1 MTPRPEYAVTDA
13 PATGSALRFL
23 VILLLLWIFGRMI
36 ANGVFSGPAPDAPLQ
51 QMLDRTRIGA
61 AVNTPLAELVSA
73 EPESG
78 LRRTNLGPAAPV
90 QSDKSGRDVQV
101 AGGTFFTASLP
112 ANILAGHQ
120 LLLWNRRSTGFIGQK
135 LLPDNANGG
144 LLAQD
149 FAPGAGD
156 KRMPERAARKPHNGA
171 NDRAQIDRWAVDSWA
186 FLRGGSFT
194 PLGQQNIGGQA
205 QYGGSQAGAIARYYP
220 WAKRGAPSLFLRATR
235 ALSGPAQS
243 EIALG
248 ALFRPAKAI
257 PVQLAVEQRIALDS
271 GDSGGSNKPAAYI
284 VSDIAPRTLPGDV
297 RANIY
302 AQAGIV
308 GISDSAYFFDLQMTL
323 EKPVLKKGR
332 REVTMGAGLWS
343 GGQGS
348 VAGGENAG
356 IATVN
361 RVDIGP
367 RIAARLPVAGQQTQF
382 ALDWRQRVAGNAD
395 PGSGPALT
403 VSTRF

>member
-1 MTPRPEYAVTDA
+1 MMPRPRYSVTDA
-13 PATGSALRFL
+13 PATGNALRFL

-36 ANGVFSGPAPDAPLQ
+36 ANGVFSGPAPDTPLQ
-51 QMLDRTRIGA
+51 QMRDRTRIGA
-61 AVNTPLAELVSA
+61 AVNMPLTGLASA
-73 EPESG
+73 EPKSG
-78 LRRTNLGPAAPV
+78 LWRSNLGPVAPV
-90 QSDKSGRDVQV
+90 KSNAADRDVHMV
-101 AGGTFFTASLP
+101 GRTFFAASLP

-120 LLLWNRRSTGFIGQK
+120 LLLWNQRSAAFAGQK
-135 LLPDNANGG
+135 PLPANAGGG

-156 KRMPERAARKPHNGA
+156 KRMPKSAARKADNGA
-171 NDRAQIDRWAVDSWA
+171 KPRASFDRWALDSWA
-186 FLRGGSFT
+186 FLRGGGFT

-220 WAKRGAPSLFLRATR
+220 WSKHGAPSLFLRSTR

-248 ALFRPAKAI
+248 ALLRPAKAI

-271 GDSGGSNKPAAYI
+271 GGANKPAAYI

-308 GISDSAYFFDLQMTL
+308 GISDSAYFFDLQVTL
-323 EKPVLKKGR
+323 EKPLLQKGH
-332 REVTMGAGLWS
+332 REVAVGAGLWS

-367 RIAARLPVAGQQTQF
+367 HIVARLPVAGQQTQF

>member
-1 MTPRPEYAVTDA
+1 MTLRPQHIVTDA

-36 ANGVFSGPAPDAPLQ
+36 ANGVFSGPAPDTPLQ
-51 QMLDRTRIGA
+51 NMLDRTRISA
-61 AVNTPLAELVSA
+61 APKGPLQGLDIAARTDGLSRDTIALAASVKSA
-73 EPESG
+73 KARSG
-78 LRRTNLGPAAPV
+78 LRSAARTFYG
-90 QSDKSGRDVQV
+90 
-101 AGGTFFTASLP
+101 ASLP
-112 ANILAGHQ
+112 AEILAGHQ
-120 LLLWNRRSTGFIGQK
+120 LLFWNRRSGVFAGQSGFSDTEQGRPSAK
-135 LLPDNANGG
+135 
-144 LLAQD
+144 D
-149 FAPGAGD
+149 FASGAGD
-156 KRMPERAARKPHNGA
+156 GQSPAKRAGKHHSLA
-171 NDRAQIDRWAVDSWA
+171 NDRSSFDRWAVDSWA

-220 WAKRGAPSLFLRATR
+220 WSGRSAPSLFLRTTR

-257 PVQLAVEQRIALDS
+257 PLQLAVEQRIALDS
-271 GDSGGSNKPAAYI
+271 GGTNKPAAYI
-284 VSDIAPRTLPGDV
+284 VSDIAPRTLPGKI

-308 GISDSAYFFDLQMTL
+308 GITDSAYFFDLQMTL
-323 EKPVLKKGR
+323 EKPLLQKGR
-332 REVTMGAGLWS
+332 REVIVGAGLWS

-367 RIAARLPVAGQQTQF
+367 RIAARLPIAGQQTQF